1 MTRRQ
6 FFSACVSAGN
16 VLLITFLLLSIVGT
30 QFPAQAQANLLNNPD
45 FEQAFGDGV
54 TLAAP
59 PGWGVVGSESS
70 GLVGRYLLR
79 GTEVVANVG
88 INSGNGS
95 FDAYKGW
102 TAYSVSLYQ
111 TVGGIQPGTA
121 VQASAFGRIW
131 SCDSDAEA
139 AIDGCIGGDGSV
151 GDQLNTGATFRVGID
166 PTGAN
171 DPNSANIVWSGSTN
185 PYQGFQQMVVDATA
199 SAESVTIVLNASMQI
214 PVRHQHVFWDT
225 ASLTAGGSGGTSS
238 GGSAAAP
245 AAPAFAAE
253 VQPQGPQEDGSIVHT
268 VRSGDTLA
276 GIAVAYNV
284 TIPDLLALNDMTAD
298 QARLIYPGQELI
310 VRGAQAGAASDS
322 SAEGASSGEEGSA
335 EGSAEGAAEAP
346 PAETG
351 EKPIEN
357 YDPAPVAQADI
368 PVLRL
373 SDTASVGEICVTLF
387 EDTNPNRLRESG
399 EVLLAGGEVVVSQ
412 GGGVVGNYTTD
423 GASEPYCFGDL
434 TPGAYDVLVT
444 APTGY
449 GVTTASAYDVRLSAG
464 QTVQTVF
471 GAAPG
476 FTPPQPSGGQAG
488 GLFSDES
495 GNETDTR
502 TGPLDQLLQYSGVIV
517 LGLAGVVLLGG
528 VILMVL
534 LRR

>member
-6 FFSACVSAGN
+6 FLSTCVSIGN
-16 VLLITFLLLSIVGT
+16 VLLIAFLLLGILGT
-30 QFPAQAQANLLNNPD
+30 QTPTQAQTNLLNNPD
-45 FEQAFGDGV
+45 FEQPHGDGV
-54 TLAAP
+54 SLTAP
-59 PGWGVVGSESS
+59 PGWSVRGSESS

-79 GTEVVANVG
+79 GTEVVANIG

-102 TAYSVSLYQ
+102 TAYSISLYQ

-121 VQASAFGRIW
+121 VRASAFGRIW

-171 DPNSANIVWSGSTN
+171 DPNSANIVWSSPTN

-199 SAESVTIVLNASMQI
+199 SAGSVTIVLNASMQI

-225 ASLTAGGSGGTSS
+225 ASLTAGGSGGTS
-238 GGSAAAP
+238 GGQSAAAP
-245 AAPAFAAE
+245 APPAIAAE
-253 VQPQGPQEDGSIVHT
+253 VQPQAPEADGSIIHV

-284 TIPDLLALNDMTAD
+284 TIPELLALNNMTAD

-310 VRGAQAGAASDS
+310 VREPQESAAASS
-322 SAEGASSGEEGSA
+322 SEEQASGEEGS
-335 EGSAEGAAEAP
+335 GTEAP
-346 PAETG
+346 PVETG
-351 EKPIEN
+351 EKPIEE
-357 YDPAPVAQADI
+357 YDPAPVVQADV
-368 PVLRL
+368 PMLRL
-373 SDTASVGEICVTLF
+373 ADTASVGEICVTLF

-399 EVLLAGGEVVVSQ
+399 EALLAGGEIVVSQ
-412 GGGVVGNYTTD
+412 GGGVVGNHTTD

-464 QTVQTVF
+464 QTVQAVF

-488 GLFSDES
+488 GLFSDEA

-528 VILMVL
+528 VILMAL